1 MRQKRLF
8 AEPQQHD
15 IQEPSLVAERSLFR
29 HGRGAGRDHDGG
41 RRTAVRVPA
50 LGSGL
55 IAGGEPSPVFQASEH
70 DFGAV
75 SASLAA
81 LVVADGFGPG
91 FGARDAGR
99 DAFACKASSKPV
111 CVKAPVA
118 QQPLR
123 LVRLSKRAAMPV

>member
-41 RRTAVRVPA
+41 RRTAVRVPP

-55 IAGGEPSPVFQASEH
+55 KAGGDPSPVFQASEH

-81 LVVADGFGPG
+81 LVVADGFDPG
-91 FGARDAGR
+91 FAARDAGR
-99 DAFACKASSKPV
+99 DAFACKAS
-111 CVKAPVA
+111 
-118 QQPLR
+118 LN
-123 LVRLSKRAAMPV
+123 